1 MARNAKDCC
10 GTNRSAQNNTQN
22 RTTAKKAAN
31 GTQNKAANTTQN
43 KTAGSQNK
51 Q

>member
-1 MARNAKDCC
+1 MARNAKDCS

-22 RTTAKKAAN
+22 RTTAKKA
-31 GTQNKAANTTQN
+31 TNTTQN

>member
-1 MARNAKDCC
+1 MARKAKDCSA
-10 GTNRSAQNNTQN
+10 TNRSAQNNPQN

>member
-1 MARNAKDCC
+1 MARNAKDCS

-31 GTQNKAANTTQN
+31 TTQN

>member
-1 MARNAKDCC
+1 MARNAKDCS

-22 RTTAKKAAN
+22 RTTAKKAN